1 LNFSKR
7 IFLFLLCPA
16 RVAACLLLS
25 LRFPQAA
32 EADQK
37 EWEAFISQCNTGFP
51 CKKHGRWGSP
61 HARVVLLDLKTQ
73 LITWGGSETVALGSV
88 TEVLAG
94 KQTKVCGV
102 SV

>member
-1 LNFSKR
+1 MCR
-7 IFLFLLCPA
+7 FLFASLCDF
-16 RVAACLLLS
+16 S
-25 LRFPQAA
+25 QAA

-73 LITWGGSETVALGSV
+73 LITWGGSEQVALGSV

-94 KQTKVCGV
+94 KQTKVCGL
-102 SV
+102 SVWINGL